1 MRYCL
6 QVLIC
11 LLIFSACQTSEKKPA
26 PDFLADNID
35 STVNPASDFFDYANG
50 AWIKKNPI
58 PADQSGWG
66 IGYLVQEDIYT
77 RLRDI
82 NEKAAATQSAAGSIS
97 QKIGDFWY
105 SGMDSAGIDKQGLT
119 PLKPDLDTIQ
129 HVASLEEFLS
139 VFARLQKKGVSGL
152 MGGGIYQ
159 DEKKSDQMALHLSQG
174 GLGMP
179 DRDYY
184 FNTDEKSVSVRKA
197 YQLYL
202 YKSFRSLG
210 KDSIGAVAAANA
222 VYALETALA
231 KASRKIE
238 ALRDPNA
245 NYHKMNLAQLQKL
258 YYKIGWKDFLLNSSI
273 PVIDSVIVGQPEFF
287 VALNQELTKTPLET
301 WKNYLAFHLLS
312 SSASYMSQDL
322 FTDRFNYRKSIT
334 GVLSP
339 KLRWKRVLDAEE
351 NAIGE
356 ALGQLFVHEYF
367 PEKSKKRYNEIVE
380 AIRDAYKERIMRLS
394 WMSDSTKQKAL
405 LKLSRITKKVGY
417 PDKWRDF
424 SALIIDRGP
433 WILNVQ
439 RASEWWYMDQ
449 VKKLG
454 KPVDR
459 TEWDMSPQTYN
470 AYYNPS
476 NNEIVLPAGQFMVPG
491 KKDDELDDAFVYG
504 YAAASTVGH
513 EITHGFD
520 DQGRQFDDVGNLR
533 DWWQPN
539 DAKLFKQNADLII
552 RQFNAYIPV
561 DTIHVNGE
569 ASQGENIADLG
580 GVLLGWDAFI
590 KTEAYKKG
598 EKIGGL
604 TPAQRFF
611 LGYAYSWMYNQRKEI
626 MASLLMSDVHSL
638 PKERV
643 NGPLSNI
650 PAFYEAFGVKPGDKM
665 YRPDSLRVKYLV
677 RFIFSLPAG

>member
-1 MRYCL
+1 MRNCL
-6 QVLIC
+6 PVLIC
-11 LLIFSACQTSEKKPA
+11 FFIFSSCQSPEKKPA

-35 STVNPASDFFDYANG
+35 TTVNPARDFFDYANG
-50 AWIKKNPI
+50 GWIKKNPI

-82 NEKAAATQSAAGSIS
+82 NEKAAANQSAPGSIS

-119 PLKPDLDTIQ
+119 PLQPDLDTIQ
-129 HVASLEEFLS
+129 HVASLEEFLN

-184 FNTDEKSVSVRKA
+184 FNTDEKSVNVRKA

-210 KDSIGAVAAANA
+210 KDSLNATAAANL
-222 VYALETALA
+222 VYALESALA

-245 NYHKMNLAQLQKL
+245 NYHKINLAQLQKL
-258 YYKIGWKDFLLNSSI
+258 YYKIGWKEFLMNSAI
-273 PVIDSVIVGQPEFF
+273 PDIDSVIVGQPEFF

-339 KLRWKRVLDAEE
+339 KSRWKRVLDAEE

-424 SALIIDRGP
+424 STLIIDRGP

-626 MASLLMSDVHSL
+626 MASQLMSDVHSL

-665 YRPDSLRVKYLV
+665 YRPDSLRVK
-677 RFIFSLPAG
+677 IW

>member
-1 MRYCL
+1 MRNCL
-6 QVLIC
+6 PVLIC
-11 LLIFSACQTSEKKPA
+11 FFIFSSCQSPEKKPA

-35 STVNPASDFFDYANG
+35 TTVNPARDFFDYANG
-50 AWIKKNPI
+50 GWIKKNPI

-82 NEKAAATQSAAGSIS
+82 NEKAAANQSAPGSIS

-119 PLKPDLDTIQ
+119 PLQPDLDTIQ
-129 HVASLEEFLS
+129 HVASLEEFLN

-184 FNTDEKSVSVRKA
+184 FNTDEKSVNVRKA

-210 KDSIGAVAAANA
+210 KDSLNATAAANL
-222 VYALETALA
+222 VYALESALA

-245 NYHKMNLAQLQKL
+245 NYHKINLAQLQKL
-258 YYKIGWKDFLLNSSI
+258 YYKIGWKEFLMNSAI
-273 PVIDSVIVGQPEFF
+273 PDIDSVIVGQPEFF
-287 VALNQELTKTPLET
+287 VALNQELTETPLET

-339 KLRWKRVLDAEE
+339 KSRWKRVLDAEE

-424 SALIIDRGP
+424 STLIIDRGP

-626 MASLLMSDVHSL
+626 MASQLMSDVHSL

-665 YRPDSLRVKYLV
+665 YRPDSLRVK
-677 RFIFSLPAG
+677 IW

>member
-1 MRYCL
+1 MRNCL
-6 QVLIC
+6 PVLIC
-11 LLIFSACQTSEKKPA
+11 FIIFSACQSPEKKPA

-35 STVNPASDFFDYANG
+35 STVNPANDFFDYANG
-50 AWIKKNPI
+50 GWIKKNPI

-105 SGMDSAGIDKQGLT
+105 SGMDSADIDKQGLS
-119 PLKPDLDTIQ
+119 PLQPDLDTIQ
-129 HVASLEEFLS
+129 HIASLEEFLR

-184 FNTDEKSVSVRKA
+184 FNTDEKSVNVRKA

-210 KDSIGAVAAANA
+210 KDSLNATTAANA
-222 VYALETALA
+222 VYALESALA

-245 NYHKMNLAQLQKL
+245 NYHKMNLAQIQKL
-258 YYKIGWKDFLLNSSI
+258 YYKIGWKEFLMNSSI
-273 PVIDSVIVGQPEFF
+273 PAIDSVIVGQPEFF
-287 VALNQELTKTPLET
+287 VALNQELIKTPLET

-322 FTDRFNYRKSIT
+322 FIDRFNYRKSIT
-334 GVLSP
+334 GVVSP
-339 KLRWKRVLDAEE
+339 KPRWKRVLDAEE

-356 ALGQLFVHEYF
+356 ALGQLFVTEYF

-380 AIRDAYKERIMRLS
+380 AIRDAYKERIMHLS

-626 MASLLMSDVHSL
+626 MASQLMSDVHSL

-650 PAFYEAFGVKPGDKM
+650 PAFYDAFGVKPGDKM
-665 YRPDSLRVKYLV
+665 YRPDSLRVS
-677 RFIFSLPAG
+677 IW